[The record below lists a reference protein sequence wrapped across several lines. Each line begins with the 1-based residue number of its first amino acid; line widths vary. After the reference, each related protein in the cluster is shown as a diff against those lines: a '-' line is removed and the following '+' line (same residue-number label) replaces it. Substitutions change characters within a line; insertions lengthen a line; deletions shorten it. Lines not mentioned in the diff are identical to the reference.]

1 VLSPSHGGGVP
12 VPRHGFRVLLKTHDE
27 RLAREITRVG
37 EERGYEVS
45 RLETLRDLPGAL
57 AASRPSVLVLDADE
71 SLEHGT
77 LSARTAAAAYP
88 TLPIVLVTD
97 DPATRSEE
105 GFRLVDRWR
114 TGERIVD
121 ALELAHIGIPAHV
134 EDSFLPA
141 RLQ

>member
-1 VLSPSHGGGVP
+1 MLSPSPGGGVP
-12 VPRHGFRVLLKTHDE
+12 VHLHGLRVLLKTHDE
-27 RLAREITRVG
+27 RLAREVARVT
-37 EERGYEVS
+37 EERGYRIS
-45 RLETLRDLPGAL
+45 RLETLRDLPVAL
-57 AASRPSVLVLDADE
+57 AASSPSVLLLDTDE
-71 SLEHGT
+71 SLEHGM
-77 LSARTAAAAYP
+77 LSARAAATAYP

-97 DPATRSEE
+97 DPPARSEE
-105 GFRLVDRWR
+105 GFRLIDRWR